1 MSANRYIPAR
11 HPALPDFSSPSH
23 PALIFPD
30 KIRQQLHSIPAP
42 PPTNER
48 QNDNMSGNFGTS
60 PYDRKPN
67 EQADDNMNGYN
78 NWSPA
83 FGRPRTIISSGQG
96 EKPKSPELLVRR
108 DSPTGS
114 PAMLSPDTTVVS
126 RAASRECTNP
136 ESEIGR
142 VTLGTGETLESGA
155 GLSRDRDEAWPH
167 YSVYSRLSAAA
178 AVSTPLQ
185 GLGGSRRFPSG
196 SQTGPISFLAASPNA
211 PAKGSNHTAG
221 SVKAAKSAGSSA
233 TEASDAVIYQYDVE
247 VYSAPPLSKALT
259 KQICKDF
266 RDQAFERQANSNTVK
281 IDNKTLITSQPVP
294 ELEAAYLRISRSHP
308 AAGPGL
314 FKVSETDDKWM
325 SLETA
330 GTPVQLVELA
340 NVICDGAISQG
351 TKTKLQSFVVSVH
364 EALEEPEREARHAVI
379 VVAKRKSV
387 RIDGLLSL
395 TGPERSRHEQAAS
408 AWAAGKAKK
417 DDQLQI
423 NDRVFD
429 APTTMGECGVELRK
443 GEVVKPGLRSDGA
456 TCAVRAECKKLFFQ
470 PLQLSDFMLRYFGES
485 VLTCN
490 AAKARELTAVLKG
503 VQVRVASLRD
513 EKKHTIQEVVYWTV
527 DEVSVEGAGYS
538 SAITLRERYEKVH
551 GQRLRHDKYPCIDIG
566 ANGDHVYVA
575 AEDCQLVKDQ
585 PFNHTLPVFGDA
597 FPVYEGTADAEIEG
611 GTGRMDAVAAKKT
624 SAVSH
629 DIASR
634 LLPDKVDL
642 SHCSV
647 KLFEVVV
654 IPPGRTRDD
663 VDQLRLVNDRNW
675 SRLES
680 AVSKRFN
687 GALDDVITK
696 LLTILPYEVH
706 APNNANQAW
715 EKILR
720 RDVLDVPP
728 ELPNERKIVV
738 VAVPAGA
745 HNHDIYERLKE
756 VCDVQLGIQCKIIR
770 ADTLIKTAAGPHD
783 ELKRFTGAI
792 VRNLLARTLYPPKL
806 ESAPALT
813 QHKAVNGL
821 LYGVHVRSLQGI
833 EVVGAAQI
841 GTLNVA
847 RFRLVTITSAATW
860 IAGIV
865 RTTHHLVLA
874 DFNRHAGQDGSD
886 GKAQY
891 IQKLTACFQEH
902 AENTTDRFNSVQPTH
917 VVFYRSGGDHTET
930 DLTIAAVQHLHPHI
944 DEFRRA
950 LISFTPETTVAL
962 QPGSPPVQLYGRAGL
977 DAAAH
982 FDTHLADP
990 FGMNTAF
997 LRTYARDRKDGVL
1010 SRADLGRGNDT
1021 RVPTHCIRVCLP
1033 ISAAEGPQDAHYG
1046 ILKQAFVPGIL
1057 DLAQRGS
1064 RYALRYVHV
1073 PKGKGGVVP
1082 GLELKGI
1089 QEGLRG
1095 MLYYI

>member
-1 MSANRYIPAR
+1 MSADRYVPALL
-11 HPALPDFSSPSH
+11 PALPDFSSPSH

-30 KIRQQLHSIPAP
+30 KIRQQLHSIPP
-42 PPTNER
+42 HPPTNEAE
-48 QNDNMSGNFGTS
+48 NDNMSGNISTN

-67 EQADDNMNGYN
+67 ERADDNMSGYN
-78 NWSPA
+78 TWSPA
-83 FGRPRTIISSGQG
+83 FGRPRTTNPFDLG
-96 EKPKSPELLVRR
+96 EKPKSPEPLVRR
-108 DSPTGS
+108 DSRTVS
-114 PAMLSPDTTVVS
+114 AIMLSPDATVVS
-126 RAASRECTNP
+126 QAASRERTDP
-136 ESEIGR
+136 ESENSR
-142 VTLGTGETLESGA
+142 VTLGTAEALQSSM
-155 GLSRDRDEAWPH
+155 GLSRDRDEIRPRH
-167 YSVYSRLSAAA
+167 NVYEGLSAPA
-178 AVSTPLQ
+178 AVATPLQ

-196 SQTGPISFLAASPNA
+196 SLTRPISFLAASPNA
-211 PAKGSNHTAG
+211 PAKGSSHAAG
-221 SVKAAKSAGSSA
+221 SVKAAKSAGSST
-233 TEASDAVIYQYDVE
+233 TEPSNPVIYQYDVE
-247 VYSAPPLSKALT
+247 VYSAPPLSKVLT

-266 RDQAFERQANSNTVK
+266 RDHAFKRQANSNTVK

-294 ELEAAYLRISRSHP
+294 ELEAVYLRVSRSHP

-330 GTPVQLVELA
+330 GTPVQLAELA
-340 NVICDGAISQG
+340 NLIRDGAISQG
-351 TKTKLQSFVVSVH
+351 TKTNLQSFVVSVH
-364 EALEEPEREARHAVI
+364 EALEEPERAARHAVI

-456 TCAVRAECKKLFFQ
+456 TCAVRSECKQLFFQ

-485 VLTCN
+485 LLTCT
-490 AAKARELTAVLKG
+490 AAKAREFTRVLKG
-503 VQVRVASLRD
+503 IQVRVASLKD
-513 EKKHTIQEVVYWTV
+513 AKKHTIQEVVYWTV

-538 SAITLRERYEKVH
+538 SAITLRERYEKMH
-551 GQRLRHDKYPCIDIG
+551 GRRLKHDKYPCIDVG
-566 ANGDHVYVA
+566 ANGNHVYVA
-575 AEDCQLVKDQ
+575 AEDCQLVEDQ
-585 PFNHTLPVFGDA
+585 PFNHTLPVLGDA
-597 FPVYEGTADAEIEG
+597 FPVHEGTADAEIEG

-642 SHCSV
+642 THCSV
-647 KLFEVVV
+647 KMFEVVV

-663 VDQLRLVNDRNW
+663 VDHLRLVNDRTW
-675 SRLES
+675 GRLES
-680 AVSKRFN
+680 ALSQRFN
-687 GALDDVITK
+687 GAIDDVITK
-696 LLTILPYEVH
+696 MLTILPYEVH
-706 APNNANQAW
+706 APHNANQAW

-745 HNHDIYERLKE
+745 HNHDNYERLKE
-756 VCDVQLGIQCKIIR
+756 VCDIQLGIQCKIIR
-770 ADTLIKTAAGPHD
+770 ADTLIKTVTGPRD

-792 VRNLLARTLYPPKL
+792 VRNLLARTLHPPKL
-806 ESAPALT
+806 ESVPALT
-813 QHKAVNGL
+813 QHETVNGL
-821 LYGVHVRSLQGI
+821 LYGIHVRSLQGI
-833 EVVGAAQI
+833 EVAGAAQI

-847 RFRLVTITSAATW
+847 RHRLITIASAATW
-860 IAGIV
+860 HPGDV

-874 DFNRHAGQDGSD
+874 DFTKHADQDSMD

-891 IQKLTACFQEH
+891 IENLTACFQEH
-902 AENTTDRFNSVQPTH
+902 VETTADRFRTRQPTH

-930 DLTIAAVQHLHPHI
+930 DLITAAVQPLHPTI
-944 DEFRRA
+944 DRFRQA

-962 QPGSPPVQLYGRAGL
+962 QPGSPPVQLYGRAGQ

-1010 SRADLGRGNDT
+1010 SRGDAGKVDDT

-1082 GLELKGI
+1082 GLELKRI